1 MCYQR
6 GNRRTRQKT
15 SIPPSPSGKSIQQR
29 ISQSTRI
36 TEDLPSLVYLMYLTK
51 PCHLQLSES
60 HNSARLHPPNKWL
73 LPMLSSSTK
82 ISLYTQDGC
91 GKCLGYRPLKDL
103 DIERQEL
110 RKITMDCVEDCG
122 YDNLSLS
129 RVMARVF
136 SLKNTPFN
144 MWVIMVYIVWVKT
157 QWSRYVKI
165 AKQKVSRVYENQLS

>member
-1 MCYQR
+1 MQTQNNTAMCYQR

-110 RKITMDCVEDCG
+110 RKITMDCVEDRG
-122 YDNLSLS
+122 YDTLSLL
-129 RVMARVF
+129 RVMVGF
-136 SLKNTPFN
+136 FL
-144 MWVIMVYIVWVKT
+144 
-157 QWSRYVKI
+157 
-165 AKQKVSRVYENQLS
+165 